1 MTNEYASLKLTKEA
15 AKLFKAE
22 IKTSSDEQLEAKRLE
37 LKAKYSFT
45 STRSQEETILNSEI
59 RTRDSIRI
67 WGGIEG
73 YKAHLKE
80 VEERI
85 AAQEAARKADK
96 AAKHQ
101 AERAASL
108 ERAQRGEITLY
119 IGDQQVACN

>member
-15 AKLFKAE
+15 AKAFKAE
-22 IKTSSDEQLEAKRLE
+22 IKAMSDEQLKAKKIE
-37 LKAKYSFT
+37 LAAKYSFT
-45 STRSQEETILNSEI
+45 STRSQEQTILNSEI
-59 RTRDSIRI
+59 YTRDSIKT

-80 VEERI
+80 EEERI

-119 IGDQQVACN
+119 VGDQQVACN